1 MFLCILFHQVLSDD
15 TKRQEYD
22 TWGATS
28 EQMSRAETNNRSSA
42 EDFMHRWNFKSNID
56 PEELFRKI
64 FGDSGFDFKVDD
76 SEHIHNQYGF
86 GNAQEVRTICK
97 PVQ

>member
-1 MFLCILFHQVLSDD
+1 
-15 TKRQEYD
+15 
-22 TWGATS
+22 
-28 EQMSRAETNNRSSA
+28 
-42 EDFMHRWNFKSNID
+42 MHRWNFKSNID

-86 GNAQEVRTICK
+86 GNAQEVTISN
-97 PVQ
+97 